1 VLLHRGRAG
10 AQVFPVGK
18 VGLGLGVNQQHP
30 GDRRQCMRQTIYSL
44 DSVLVLSCETHV
56 AGRYFLVVERLVW
69 VRDKVLPQVE
79 ELSIL
84 ESCSRVREIWS
95 ARSIG
100 GLTDTCV
107 FSPLRC
113 LTVYPWTQRYFG
125 KFGNLFNAAAIASNP
140 KVKAHGK
147 VIMGALEMAAKN
159 LDDIKNAYTQ
169 LSILHSEKLQ
179 VDPDNFKLLADCV
192 TIVVAGQ
199 LGKAFTPEVHAAF
212 EKFLAVVVA
221 SLRKQYY

>member
-1 VLLHRGRAG
+1 MVKWTDFERA
-10 AQVFPVGK
+10 
-18 VGLGLGVNQQHP
+18 
-30 GDRRQCMRQTIYSL
+30 TIKDIFSKI
-44 DSVLVLSCETHV
+44 DS
-56 AGRYFLVVERLVW
+56 G
-69 VRDKVLPQVE
+69 
-79 ELSIL
+79 
-84 ESCSRVREIWS
+84 
-95 ARSIG
+95 
-100 GLTDTCV
+100 TDTCV

-221 SLRKQYY
+221 SLRNGNAKRYRAIHITFS